1 MAKTT
6 IVTLTDDMD
15 GSKADRTVAFT
26 WNGTSYEI
34 DLSRKNATSFEKT
47 LAPYVDAARKVRGGS
62 ARARSSATRS
72 RTDLSSVR
80 AWAKAN
86 GYDVS
91 ERGRIA
97 ATVVEAYNAS
107 K

>member
-6 IVTLTDDMD
+6 IVTLTDDLD

-26 WNGTSYEI
+26 WNGASYEI
-34 DLSRKNATSFEKT
+34 DLSRKNATAFEKT

-62 ARARSSATRS
+62 ARGRSSATRS
-72 RTDLSSVR
+72 RTDLSAVR